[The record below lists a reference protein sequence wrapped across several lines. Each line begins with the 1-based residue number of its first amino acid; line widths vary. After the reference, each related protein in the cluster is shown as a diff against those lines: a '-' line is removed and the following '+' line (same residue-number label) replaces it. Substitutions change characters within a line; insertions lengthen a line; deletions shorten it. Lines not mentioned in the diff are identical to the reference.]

1 MRDEEL
7 QSQSAS
13 GISPGKSAT
22 AFQLTDSGFQ
32 GDAFYLEPVAQQTG
46 FGESDLP
53 KDQEEY
59 QEFKYEYKQVK
70 KQLKQWNKQ
79 ADQAQTDRNEEE
91 FEKLRQYKSLM
102 RKMKKATEK
111 AHPEWK
117 SERKKP

>member
-1 MRDEEL
+1 
-7 QSQSAS
+7 
-13 GISPGKSAT
+13 
-22 AFQLTDSGFQ
+22 
-32 GDAFYLEPVAQQTG
+32 
-46 FGESDLP
+46 LP

-79 ADQAQTDRNEEE
+79 ADQAQTDLNEEE